1 MAFRREEGARLTP
14 RLRPDVRRASSFAGV
29 TLIPEALCDNPA
41 TGSAGAYD
49 RSRKNLP
56 ANQPYIGFEGPIG
69 AGKTTLAQLLALHLG
84 ATLILED
91 VDGNEFLPDF
101 YADRERWAL
110 GMQLAFLI
118 SRYEQLRTI
127 SPSRIRPVVADYT
140 QAKDPIFA
148 RVLLNQRE
156 VELYERLSIGL
167 DASVA
172 RPDLTVYLDA
182 QNEVLLARIRR
193 RNRPYEMRIDAE
205 YLNAL
210 RDAYARHHQSTG
222 SLHVLRFDT
231 SALDL
236 RSETQLKTLFK
247 NIVAAASID

>member
-1 MAFRREEGARLTP
+1 MP
-14 RLRPDVRRASSFAGV
+14 IV
-29 TLIPEALCDNPA
+29 
-41 TGSAGAYD
+41 
-49 RSRKNLP
+49 
-56 ANQPYIGFEGPIG
+56 NQPYIGFEGPIG

-101 YADRERWAL
+101 YANRQRWAL

-127 SPSRIRPVVADYT
+127 PPARSRPVIADYT

-156 VELYERLSIGL
+156 VELYERLSAGL
-167 DASVA
+167 DVNVS

-182 QNEVLLARIRR
+182 RNDVLLERIRL
-193 RNRPYEMRIDAE
+193 RNRPYEMAIDSQ
-205 YLNAL
+205 YLDAL
-210 RDAYARHHQSTG
+210 RDAYIRHHNSTG
-222 SLHVLRFDT
+222 RWQVFCFDT
-231 SALDL
+231 STLDL
-236 RSETQLKTLFK
+236 RSEVQLKGLFK
-247 NIVAAASID
+247 NILAAVLPH